1 MGLEASLW
9 PEVADALQRDA
20 LHATALH
27 RVEAM
32 QRALDQVAAARPT
45 RLAGILAAYFSV
57 LPDSCDSVE
66 VVRRAIA
73 EVT

>member
-1 MGLEASLW
+1 M
-9 PEVADALQRDA
+9 
-20 LHATALH
+20 HATALH

-57 LPDSCDSVE
+57 LPDSRDSFK
-66 VVRRAIA
+66 VVRRVIA